1 MIGYRGVERFLWLP
15 LSGKGVRTLTEPKVL
30 QQPLGRRRFLSAG
43 LAAATITIGL
53 PSLARAATAGHRSLS
68 FYNLHT
74 DEKLTTTYWVD
85 GQYVPDALGEIDH
98 VLRDFRTGDVWP
110 MDRKLLDLLVA
121 LNRKMETAKPF
132 AVISG
137 YRSPKTNAMLA
148 EASSGVAR
156 RSLHMDGKAIDIRIP
171 GRKLADLRKAALSL
185 KLGGVG
191 YYARSDFV
199 HVDTGRVR
207 SW

>member
-1 MIGYRGVERFLWLP
+1 MFVYRGVERFLWLP
-15 LSGKGVRTLTEPKVL
+15 LSGKGVRTLTELKVL

-43 LAAATITIGL
+43 LAAATITMGL
-53 PSLARAATAGHRSLS
+53 PSLARAATTGHRSLS

-121 LNRKMETAKPF
+121 LNRKMETTKPF

-171 GRKLADLRKAALSL
+171 GRKLADLRQAALSL